1 MNSDTRHEKLIKRRQ
16 GYEESLST
24 IEAAMVAALKA
35 TTRLRDDPFV
45 EEAKKNIDKAYDRL
59 RDAQRALVVE
69 IYDTDKELK
78 ALGETVEK

>member
-1 MNSDTRHEKLIKRRQ
+1 MNYDTRHEKLIKRRQ
-16 GYEESLST
+16 GYAESLST

-35 TTRLRDDPFV
+35 TTRLRDEPFV